1 MCFIPLHQIRKVAMT
16 PYFIEGLMLG
26 LGLFIAPGPKD
37 TLVIRQAVSR
47 GPIWGVVAIC
57 VLADV
62 LLIAFGVTGLGSLLE
77 SWPEVMAVMLVASA
91 AYLLWFG
98 SQRLLACIRN
108 QSIPDTRGGNSQRG
122 LLRTAVVLGFANP
135 YAWLDTVVLI
145 GSIGAAKPSGQQ
157 ALFATGAMTASLVWF
172 VFLALGCQ
180 RLTGLFRSPVVWR
193 WLDAGVAV
201 LMVYLAGMLITDSL
215 DIFQVVLKVGQWSA

>member
-1 MCFIPLHQIRKVAMT
+1 MT
-16 PYFIEGLMLG
+16 LYFIEGLLLG

-37 TLVIRQAVSR
+37 TLVIRQGVSR

-62 LLIAFGVTGLGSLLE
+62 LLIAFGVTGLGSLLG
-77 SWPEVMAVMLVASA
+77 SRPEVMALMLLSGAV
-91 AYLLWFG
+91 YLLWFG
-98 SQRLLACIRN
+98 AQRLRACIRN
-108 QSIPDTRGGNSQRG
+108 QSMPDTQGGNSQRG
-122 LLRTAVVLGFANP
+122 LLRTAVILGFANP

-157 ALFATGAMTASLVWF
+157 VLFATGAMTASLVWF
-172 VFLALGCQ
+172 VLLALGCQ
-180 RLTGLFRSPVVWR
+180 RLTGLFRSPIVWR

-201 LMVYLAGMLITDSL
+201 LMVYLAGMLINDSL
-215 DIFQVVLKVGQWSA
+215 DIFQVVLKVSQRSA